1 MFWKIK
7 TFDGV
12 SKAKR
17 LDGPRIWT
25 PFAMARTAKQTVAAH
40 LPAK

>member
-17 LDGPRIWT
+17 SDVSRIWS
-25 PFAMARTAKQTVAAH
+25 PFAMARTAKQPVAAH